1 MSLLS
6 VVMRSDLGSPQRFP
20 RVPNDRRVAAFA
32 IDFGAASLLSTLGGS
47 SAVIPLFILS
57 WYGLRVILVA
67 KNQGQSLGRW
77 ALDMKVLDPR
87 TRSRPGLLELT
98 KRETLTGLESLL
110 LLLGLVNLSPTNGLI
125 LVAPIPLLID
135 CGLAF
140 LDDDFRQAW
149 HDRLAHTVIVQTR
162 RGYSLDIK
170 VKRIFAQLGDRVK

>member
-1 MSLLS
+1 MH
-6 VVMRSDLGSPQRFP
+6 SDLGSPQRFP
-20 RVPNDRRVAAFA
+20 RVPNDRRVAAFG
-32 IDFGAASLLSTLGGS
+32 IDFGIASLLSTLGGS

-67 KNQGQSLGRW
+67 KNHGQSLGRW

-87 TRSRPGLLELT
+87 TRSLPGLLELT
-98 KRETLTGLESLL
+98 KREALIGVESLL
-110 LLLGLVNLSPTNGLI
+110 IMLGLVNLSPTNGWI

-140 LDDDFRQAW
+140 LDDEFRQAW
-149 HDRLAHTVIVQTR
+149 HDRIARTVIIQTR

-170 VKRIFAQLGDRVK
+170 VRKILGQFSDRVK

>member
-1 MSLLS
+1 
-6 VVMRSDLGSPQRFP
+6 MRSDLGSSQRFP
-20 RVPNDRRVAAFA
+20 RVPHDRWVAAFA
-32 IDFGAASLLSTLGGS
+32 IDFGVASLLSTLGGA

-57 WYGLRVILVA
+57 WYGLRVILVT

-110 LLLGLVNLSPTNGLI
+110 LFLGLVNLSPTNGLI

-149 HDRLAHTVIVQTR
+149 HDRLARTVIIQTR

>member
-1 MSLLS
+1 
-6 VVMRSDLGSPQRFP
+6 MRSDLGSPQRFP

-32 IDFGAASLLSTLGGS
+32 IDFGAVSLLSTLGGS
-47 SAVIPLFILS
+47 SAIIPLYLIF

-77 ALDMKVLDPR
+77 ALDMKVLDSKHR
-87 TRSRPGLLELT
+87 ALPGLLELT
-98 KRETLTGLESLL
+98 KRETVTGLGSLL
-110 LLLGLVNLSPTNGLI
+110 IFLSLVNLSPTNGLI

-140 LDDDFRQAW
+140 LDTEFRQAW
-149 HDRLAHTVIVQTR
+149 HDRLARTVVIQTR

-170 VKRIFAQLGDRVK
+170 VKKIFAQLGDRVK

>member
-1 MSLLS
+1 
-6 VVMRSDLGSPQRFP
+6 MRSDLGSPQRFP
-20 RVPNDRRVAAFA
+20 RVPHDRRVAAFA
-32 IDFGAASLLSTLGGS
+32 IDFGVASLLSTLGGAS
-47 SAVIPLFILS
+47 GVIPLFILS

-98 KRETLTGLESLL
+98 QRETVTGLGSLL
-110 LLLGLVNLSPTNGLI
+110 ILLGLVNLSPTNGLI

-149 HDRLAHTVIVQTR
+149 HDRFARTVIIQTR

-170 VKRIFAQLGDRVK
+170 VKKFFAQHGDRMK